1 MKRII
6 VSVTNDLVTDQR
18 VYKVCKTLQELNYD
32 ILLIGRKLRDSP
44 PIKRPYKTHRMR
56 LVFNKGFLFY
66 AEYNLRLFFKLLFSK
81 KTILLANDLDTLLPN
96 YLISKIQNKKLVF
109 DSHELFSETPSVQ
122 GRYSQKIWR
131 YLERKLVSKQNYMF
145 VVSNSIAVWFENAYG
160 VKSKVLKN
168 LPTHKNVNFMNIEDK
183 YILYQGALNRGRGL
197 FVLIE
202 SMQYVENISLKIAGD
217 GPLKTQIEEKIIEYN
232 VQDKVEML
240 GNILPERLVEITQKA
255 TIGVSLEEDLGL
267 SYRYSLPNKLFDYIQ
282 AKTPV
287 LGTYLPET
295 KNIIKTYGVGEVIN
309 SHSPKDIVYAINVML
324 EKGKPSFKDN
334 LEIAAKEL
342 VWENQKEILLNVF
355 RGIEVADI

>member
-32 ILLIGRKLRDSP
+32 ILLIGRKLKDSP
-44 PIKRPYKTHRMR
+44 PLKRSYKTHRMR

-81 KTILLANDLDTLLPN
+81 KTVLLANDLDTLLPN
-96 YLISKIQNKKLVF
+96 YLISRIQNKKLVY

-122 GRYSQKIWR
+122 GRYSQKVWR
-131 YLERKLVSKQNYMF
+131 YLEKKLVSRQKYMF
-145 VVSNSIAVWFENAYG
+145 TVSNSIAVWFENAYN
-160 VKSKVLKN
+160 VKSWVLKN
-168 LPTHKNVNFMNIEDK
+168 LPTYKNIPFMNIEDK
-183 YILYQGALNRGRGL
+183 YILYQGALNSGRGL

-202 SMQYVENISLKIAGD
+202 SMQYLENISLKIAGD
-217 GPLKTQIEEKIIEYN
+217 GPLKIQIEEKIIEYN
-232 VQDKVEML
+232 VQDRVELL
-240 GNILPERLVEITQKA
+240 GSILPERLVEITQKA

-287 LGTYLPET
+287 LATYLPEI
-295 KNIIKTYGVGEVIN
+295 KNIIKTYQVGEVIN
-309 SHSPKDIVYAINVML
+309 SHSPKDIVYAINVIL
-324 EKGKPSFKDN
+324 EKGKPSFKVN

-355 RGIEVADI
+355 RSIEMTDV